1 MVEISDN
8 SRGALLMTGSMVAF
22 TVNDACLKALSDELP
37 LFQALFLRGIGT
49 TFCLFVLTRGMGHLR
64 FDLARRDWGLMAL
77 RTVAEAAA
85 AWFFITALFVMPI
98 ANISAIMQAMPLS
111 VTLAGALFLGEAV
124 GWRRMAAIV
133 IGFVGVLMIVQPG
146 SEGFTIY
153 SVYALASVACVTV
166 RDLAARRMSSKAP
179 SVMVALVA
187 AVGVTLFAGVGSAF
201 VEWQP
206 LTLKASLQLA
216 GAMLFVIAG
225 YVFSVGAMRVGEIGF
240 VAPFRYASL
249 LAALILG
256 AVVFGSWPNATTLA
270 GAALVVATGLFT
282 LYRERATRRRSAT
295 EQRIR

>member
-8 SRGALLMTGSMVAF
+8 ARGALLMVGSMVAF
-22 TVNDACLKALSDELP
+22 TINDACLKAVSDELP

-49 TFCLFVLTRGMGHLR
+49 TLCLLLLTRGMGHLR
-64 FDLARRDWGLMAL
+64 FDISRRDWGRMAL

-85 AWFFITALFVMPI
+85 AWFFITALFKMPI
-98 ANISAIMQAMPLS
+98 ANISAIMQALPLT

-124 GWRRMAAIV
+124 GWKRLTAILV
-133 IGFVGVLMIVQPG
+133 GFFGVLLIVQPG
-146 SEGFTIY
+146 SDGFSIS
-153 SVYALASVACVTV
+153 SVYALASVGCVTV
-166 RDLAARRMSSKAP
+166 RDLAARRMSRSVP

-187 AVGVTLFAGVGSAF
+187 AVGVTAFAGVGSVF
-201 VEWQP
+201 IEWQP
-206 LTLKASLQLA
+206 LSVKAGAQLG
-216 GAMLFVIAG
+216 GAMLFVIVG

-256 AVVFGSWPNATTLA
+256 VVIFGSWPNAVTLA

-282 LYRERATRRRSAT
+282 LYREHAMMRRYPPGL
-295 EQRIR
+295 RIR